1 MAITITR
8 TIEET
13 PAVYGASTGV
23 AVKFGYGTLTNVL
36 NKIGTADD
44 GVIYFGYDEAKST
57 GAIVSR
63 GKLVSSKILDITTT
77 DAVTEEGGSVTKE
90 AQIVI
95 SYIATDKTVKTLEI
109 PVSAD
114 GKLKELT
121 DKIDALKTLVGTKTD
136 TKETDTVFGAIAKEA
151 DRATTKENAISDL
164 LGTKDDDKTKET
176 AFGKIK
182 FEADRAVTAETGL
195 SNRIKTLEDKKY
207 TTVTPKTDGHVRV
220 AVNANNVV
228 TVTEND
234 IASAQLLGTA
244 TDGSTANTAFGKIAA
259 EADRATKAETGL
271 SNRIKTLE
279 DKKYTTVTPKTDGHV
294 RVAVNAN
301 NVVTVTEN
309 DIASAQLLGTA
320 TDGSTANTA
329 FGKIAAEADRA
340 TKAEGGL
347 NTRVTSIETLITSD
361 NNGTINKVS
370 EVVNWFKGVEEGEG
384 GAKLLADVA
393 ANKTAIGTKSVENSS
408 TIYERIE
415 GLEAKKHTVSNAV
428 VETGK
433 YVSGVHVNE
442 NGELTIDRGELTATN
457 IKATAI
463 NAGDATVAV
472 EGTNVSAQITSLAK
486 SIKAASNAANA
497 AIGAL
502 DVTDTAVTGQYVSAV
517 SETDGKIKVTRA
529 NLPTLSVKAGSGQF
543 AAVNNHEV
551 EIKTTALNT
560 VGLTKTSA
568 GKWQAGT
575 VDAKSTGLATAADVA
590 AEIVSDEEVIAT
602 ALNDHETRLKTV
614 EGKEITVSSAKSDVA
629 ISVAEVKDGSNVVTT
644 AATNFNVTN
653 GKVTFTI
660 HNGDKAVAETITAYT
675 EDTVKALV
683 ELYAKE
689 KARAEAAEAEL
700 NKKLTWIDV

>member
-1 MAITITR
+1 MAITIQKSK
-8 TIEET
+8 IN
-13 PAVYGASTGV
+13 GAPVIFGADADTAKGV
-23 AVKFGYGTLTNVL
+23 EVKFGYGTLQNVL
-36 NKIGTADD
+36 AKIGTADD

-77 DAVTEEGGSVTKE
+77 AAVTGEGGKVTQE
-90 AQIVI
+90 AKIVI
-95 SYIATDKTVKTLEI
+95 SYIDTDKTVKTLEI

-114 GKLKELT
+114 GKLKELA

-136 TKETDTVFGAIAKEA
+136 TKDTDTVFGAIAKEA
-151 DRATTKENAISDL
+151 DRAAGAEKTISDL

-176 AFGKIK
+176 AFGKVA
-182 FEADRAVTAETGL
+182 FEADRAVNAETGL

-207 TTVTPKTDGHVRV
+207 TTVNKKADGHVKV
-220 AVNANNVV
+220 EVSADNVV
-228 TVTEND
+228 TVTEDD
-234 IASAQLLGTA
+234 IASAALLGTA
-244 TDGSTANTAFGKIAA
+244 TDA
-259 EADRATKAETGL
+259 
-271 SNRIKTLE
+271 
-279 DKKYTTVTPKTDGHV
+279 
-294 RVAVNAN
+294 
-301 NVVTVTEN
+301 
-309 DIASAQLLGTA
+309 
-320 TDGSTANTA
+320 STANTA

-340 TKAEGGL
+340 TKAEGSL
-347 NTRVTSIETLITSD
+347 DTRVTSIETLITSD
-361 NNGTINKVS
+361 KDGTINKVS
-370 EVVNWFKGVEEGEG
+370 EVIDWFKGVEEGEG

-393 ANKTAIGTKSVENSS
+393 ANKAAIGTEK
-408 TIYERIE
+408 TTDKPGTGIYKRIE
-415 GLEAKKHTVSNAV
+415 DLEAKKHTVSDVTADA
-428 VETGK
+428 GK
-433 YVSGVHVNE
+433 CVSGVHVSE
-442 NGELTIDRGELTATN
+442 DGALTIEQTELAATN
-457 IKATAI
+457 INATAI
-463 NAGDATVAV
+463 SAGNETVAV
-472 EGTNVSAQITSLAK
+472 EGDKVSTQIASLAK
-486 SIKAASNAANA
+486 SIKAAAKTADD
-497 AIGAL
+497 AIKAL
-502 DVTDTAVTGQYVSAV
+502 DVTDTAEDGKYVSAV
-517 SETDGKIKVTRA
+517 SETDGKITVTRA
-529 NLPTLSVKAGSGQF
+529 DLPTLSVKTGSEQF

-560 VGLTKTSA
+560 VGLIKTEA
-568 GKWQAGT
+568 GKWQAGA

-602 ALNDHETRLKTV
+602 ALNDHENRLKTV

-700 NKKLTWIDV
+700 DVRLSWIEVGNKG

>member
-8 TIEET
+8 TMDET

-77 DAVTEEGGSVTKE
+77 AAVTGEGGSVTKE

-109 PVSAD
+109 PVSASAQ
-114 GKLKELT
+114 LKSLADRLT
-121 DKIDALKTLVGTKTD
+121 AVETLVGKKTD
-136 TKETDTVFGAIAKEA
+136 VSTVDTAFGKIAKEV
-151 DRATTKENAISDL
+151 DRATKAEKTISDL
-164 LGTKDDDKTKET
+164 LGTKNDDKTKET
-176 AFGKIK
+176 AFGKIAA
-182 FEADRAVTAETGL
+182 EAARATGAETGL

-207 TTVTPKTDGHVRV
+207 TTVNTKTDGHVRV
-220 AVNANNVV
+220 QV
-228 TVTEND
+228 T
-234 IASAQLLGTA
+234 
-244 TDGSTANTAFGKIAA
+244 
-259 EADRATKAETGL
+259 ADK
-271 SNRIKTLE
+271 
-279 DKKYTTVTPKTDGHV
+279 
-294 RVAVNAN
+294 
-301 NVVTVTEN
+301 VVTVTEN

-361 NNGTINKVS
+361 KDGTINKVS
-370 EVVNWFKGVEEGEG
+370 EVIDWFKGVSEGEG

-393 ANKTAIGTKSVENSS
+393 ANKTAIGTKSVENTNS
-408 TIYERIE
+408 IYKRIE
-415 GLEAKKHTVSNAV
+415 DLEAKKHKVSDVSAA
-428 VETGK
+428 TGK
-433 YVSGVHVNE
+433 YVSGVKVDE
-442 NGELTIDRGELTATN
+442 TGALTIKETALTADGVA
-457 IKATAI
+457 ATPI
-463 NAGDATVAV
+463 TEGNETVAV
-472 EGTNVSAQITSLAK
+472 EGDKVSTQIASLAK
-486 SIKAASNAANA
+486 SIKTASTSANS
-497 AIGAL
+497 AITDAINKL
-502 DVTDTAVTGQYVSAV
+502 DVTDAAVAGQYVSAV

-529 NLPTLSVKAGSGQF
+529 NLPTLSVKTGSEQF

-560 VGLTKTSA
+560 VGLTKTEA

-614 EGKEITVSSAKSDVA
+614 EDKEITVSSAKSNVA
-629 ISVAEVKDGSNVVTT
+629 ISVAEVKDSSNVVTT

-700 NKKLTWIDV
+700 NKKLTWIEV

>member
-36 NKIGTADD
+36 AKIGTADD

-77 DAVTEEGGSVTKE
+77 AAVTGEGGSVTKE

-109 PVSAD
+109 PVSASAQ
-114 GKLKELT
+114 LKSLADRLT
-121 DKIDALKTLVGTKTD
+121 AVETLVGTKAD
-136 TKETDTVFGAIAKEA
+136 TKENDTAFGKIAKEV
-151 DRATTKENAISDL
+151 DRATKAEKTISDL
-164 LGTKDDDKTKET
+164 LGTAADGSTAKT
-176 AFGKIK
+176 AFGKIAA
-182 FEADRAVTAETGL
+182 ETVRATGVETGL

-207 TTVTPKTDGHVRV
+207 TTVTPKTDGHVKV
-220 AVNANNVV
+220 AVSADNVV
-228 TVTEND
+228 TVTED
-234 IASAQLLGTA
+234 
-244 TDGSTANTAFGKIAA
+244 
-259 EADRATKAETGL
+259 
-271 SNRIKTLE
+271 
-279 DKKYTTVTPKTDGHV
+279 
-294 RVAVNAN
+294 
-301 NVVTVTEN
+301 

-370 EVVNWFKGVEEGEG
+370 EVVNWFKGVAEGEG

-393 ANKTAIGTKSVENSS
+393 ANKTAIGTKTVENTNS
-408 TIYERIE
+408 IYKRIE
-415 GLEAKKHTVSNAV
+415 DLEAKKHTVSNV
-428 VETGK
+428 VADAGK
-433 YVSGVHVNE
+433 CVSGVHVNE
-442 NGELTIDRGELTATN
+442 NGALTIDQAELAAAN
-457 IKATAI
+457 INATAI
-463 NAGDATVAV
+463 VAGDETVAV
-472 EGTNVSAQITSLAK
+472 EGDKVSKQIASLAK
-486 SIKAASNAANA
+486 SIKAAAKTADD
-497 AIGAL
+497 AIKAL
-502 DVTDTAVTGQYVSAV
+502 DVTDTAVVGQYVSAV
-517 SETDGKIKVTRA
+517 SETDGKITVTRA
-529 NLPTLSVKAGSGQF
+529 DLPTLSVKEGSEQF

-560 VGLTKTSA
+560 VGLTKNEA

-575 VDAKSTGLATAADVA
+575 ADAKSTGLATAADVA

-602 ALNDHETRLKTV
+602 ALNDHENRLKTV

-629 ISVAEVKDGSNVVTT
+629 ISVAEVKDSSNVVTT
-644 AATNFNVTN
+644 AATNFNVTD

-700 NKKLTWIDV
+700 NKKLTWINV

>member
-8 TIEET
+8 TIDET
-13 PAVYGASTGV
+13 PAVYGASEGV

-36 NKIGTADD
+36 AKIGTADD

-77 DAVTEEGGSVTKE
+77 AAVTGEGGSVTKE

-95 SYIATDKTVKTLEI
+95 SYIDTDKTVKTLEI
-109 PVSAD
+109 PVSASAQ
-114 GKLKELT
+114 LKSLADRLT
-121 DKIDALKTLVGTKTD
+121 AVETLVGTKAD
-136 TKETDTVFGAIAKEA
+136 TKETDTAFGKIAKEV
-151 DRATTKENAISDL
+151 DRATKAEKTISDL
-164 LGTKDDDKTKET
+164 LGTKNDDKTKET
-176 AFGKIK
+176 AFGKIAA
-182 FEADRAVTAETGL
+182 EASRATDAETGL

-207 TTVTPKTDGHVRV
+207 TTV
-220 AVNANNVV
+220 N
-228 TVTEND
+228 
-234 IASAQLLGTA
+234 Q
-244 TDGSTANTAFGKIAA
+244 
-259 EADRATKAETGL
+259 
-271 SNRIKTLE
+271 
-279 DKKYTTVTPKTDGHV
+279 KTDGHV

-347 NTRVTSIETLITSD
+347 NTRVTNIETLIGDAENPDADSV
-361 NNGTINKVS
+361 INKVT
-370 EVVNWFKGVEEGEG
+370 EVIDWFKDVSETEK
-384 GAKLLADVA
+384 GATLISDVA
-393 ANKTAIGTKSVENSS
+393 ANKAAIGTKNVENTNS
-408 TIYERIE
+408 IYKRIE
-415 GLEAKKHTVSNAV
+415 DLEAKKHTVSDVTAA
-428 VETGK
+428 TGK
-433 YVSGVHVNE
+433 YVSGVKVDE
-442 NGELTIDRGELTATN
+442 TGALTIKETALTADGVA
-457 IKATAI
+457 ATPI
-463 NAGDATVAV
+463 TEGNETVAV
-472 EGTNVSAQITSLAK
+472 EGDKVSTQIASLAK
-486 SIKAASNAANA
+486 SIKTASTSANS
-497 AIGAL
+497 AITEAINKL
-502 DVTDTAVTGQYVSAV
+502 DVADTAVSGQYVSAV

-529 NLPTLSVKAGSGQF
+529 NLPTLSVKTGSEQF

-560 VGLTKTSA
+560 VGLTKTEA

-614 EGKEITVSSAKSDVA
+614 EGKEITVSSAKSNVA
-629 ISVAEVKDGSNVVTT
+629 ISVAEVKDSSNVVTT

-700 NKKLTWIDV
+700 NKKLTWIEV

>member
-8 TIEET
+8 TMDET

-77 DAVTEEGGSVTKE
+77 AAVTGEGGSVTKE

-95 SYIATDKTVKTLEI
+95 SYIDTDKTVKTLEI
-109 PVSAD
+109 PVSASAQ
-114 GKLKELT
+114 LKSLT
-121 DKIDALKTLVGTKTD
+121 DRLTAVETLVGKATD
-136 TKETDTVFGAIAKEA
+136 SSTANTAFGKIAAETA
-151 DRATTKENAISDL
+151 RATKAEKTISDL
-164 LGTKDDDKTKET
+164 LGTKNDDKTKET
-176 AFGKIK
+176 AFGKIAA
-182 FEADRAVTAETGL
+182 EASRATDAETGL

-220 AVNANNVV
+220 AVDANNVV

-234 IASAQLLGTA
+234 IASAKLLGT
-244 TDGSTANTAFGKIAA
+244 T
-259 EADRATKAETGL
+259 
-271 SNRIKTLE
+271 
-279 DKKYTTVTPKTDGHV
+279 
-294 RVAVNAN
+294 
-301 NVVTVTEN
+301 
-309 DIASAQLLGTA
+309 

-340 TKAEGGL
+340 TKAEGSL

-361 NNGTINKVS
+361 KNRTINKVS
-370 EVVNWFKGVEEGEG
+370 EVIDWFKDVAEGEG

-393 ANKTAIGTKSVENSS
+393 ANKDAIGTKTVDGKAG
-408 TIYERIE
+408 TGIYKRIE
-415 GLEAKKHTVSNAV
+415 DLEAKKHKVSDVTAT
-428 VETGK
+428 TGK
-433 YVSGVHVNE
+433 YVSGVKVDE
-442 NGELTIDRGELTATN
+442 TGALTIKETTLTAAGVA
-457 IKATAI
+457 ATPI
-463 NAGDATVAV
+463 TAGDTTVAV
-472 EGTNVSAQITSLAK
+472 TGANVSAQIASLAT
-486 SIKAASNAANA
+486 SIKSASTSANS
-497 AIGAL
+497 AITDAINKL
-502 DVTDTAVTGQYVSAV
+502 DVADTAVDGKYVSAV
-517 SETDGKIKVTRA
+517 SETDGKITVTRA
-529 NLPTLSVKAGSGQF
+529 DLPTLSVKTGSEKF
-543 AAVNNHEV
+543 VAVNNHEV

-560 VGLTKTSA
+560 VGLTKTEA

-575 VDAKSTGLATAADVA
+575 ADANSTGLATAADVA

-614 EGKEITVSSAKSDVA
+614 EGKEITVSSAKSNVA
-629 ISVAEVKDGSNVVTT
+629 ISGTD
-644 AATNFNVTN
+644 FNVTN

-660 HNGDKAVAETITAYT
+660 HNGGKAVAETITAYT
-675 EDTVKALV
+675 EETVKALIG
-683 ELYAKE
+683 LYTKE

-700 NKKLTWIDV
+700 DKRLTWIEVKYK

>member
-36 NKIGTADD
+36 AKIGTADD

-77 DAVTEEGGSVTKE
+77 AAVTEGGSVTKE
-90 AQIVI
+90 AKIVI

-109 PVSAD
+109 PVSASAQ
-114 GKLKELT
+114 LKSLADRLT
-121 DKIDALKTLVGTKTD
+121 AVETLVGKKTD
-136 TKETDTVFGAIAKEA
+136 VSTADTAFGKIAKEV
-151 DRATTKENAISDL
+151 DRATKAEKTISDL
-164 LGTKDDDKTKET
+164 LGTAADGSTAKT
-176 AFGKIK
+176 AFGKIAA
-182 FEADRAVTAETGL
+182 EAARATGVETGL
-195 SNRIKTLEDKKY
+195 SGRIKTLEDKKY
-207 TTVTPKTDGHVRV
+207 TTVNTKTDGHVRV
-220 AVNANNVV
+220 AVDANKVV

-234 IASAQLLGTA
+234 IASATLLG
-244 TDGSTANTAFGKIAA
+244 NT
-259 EADRATKAETGL
+259 
-271 SNRIKTLE
+271 
-279 DKKYTTVTPKTDGHV
+279 
-294 RVAVNAN
+294 
-301 NVVTVTEN
+301 
-309 DIASAQLLGTA
+309 

-393 ANKTAIGTKSVENSS
+393 TNKAAIGTKTVENTNS
-408 TIYERIE
+408 IYKRIE
-415 GLEAKKHTVSNAV
+415 DLEAKKHTVSDKVADA
-428 VETGK
+428 GK
-433 YVSGVHVNE
+433 CVSGVHVNDK
-442 NGELTIDRGELTATN
+442 GELTIDQEKLAATDIN
-457 IKATAI
+457 ATAI

-497 AIGAL
+497 AIDAL

-517 SETDGKIKVTRA
+517 SETNGKISVTRA

-551 EIKTTALNT
+551 QIKTTALNT
-560 VGLTKTSA
+560 VGLTKTEA

-614 EGKEITVSSAKSDVA
+614 EGKEITVSSAKSNVA
-629 ISVAEVKDGSNVVTT
+629 ISVAEVKDSNQVVTT

-660 HNGDKAVAETITAYT
+660 HNGDKAVAQTITAYT

-689 KARAEAAEAEL
+689 KARAEKAEAEL
-700 NKKLTWIDV
+700 DKRLTWIEV

>member
-1 MAITITR
+1 MAITIQKSK
-8 TIEET
+8 IN
-13 PAVYGASTGV
+13 GAPVIFGADADTAKGV
-23 AVKFGYGTLTNVL
+23 EVKFGYGTLENVL
-36 NKIGTADD
+36 AKIGTADD

-77 DAVTEEGGSVTKE
+77 PVVKGEDDSVTQE
-90 AQIVI
+90 AKIVI
-95 SYIATDKTVKTLEI
+95 SYIDTDKTVKTLEI

-114 GKLKELT
+114 GKLKELA
-121 DKIDALKTLVGTKTD
+121 DKIDALKTLVGTKED

-151 DRATTKENAISDL
+151 ARATGAEKTISDL

-207 TTVTPKTDGHVRV
+207 TTVTPKTDGHVKV
-220 AVNANNVV
+220 AVSADNVV
-228 TVTEND
+228 TVTEDD

-244 TDGSTANTAFGKIAA
+244 TDA
-259 EADRATKAETGL
+259 
-271 SNRIKTLE
+271 
-279 DKKYTTVTPKTDGHV
+279 
-294 RVAVNAN
+294 
-301 NVVTVTEN
+301 
-309 DIASAQLLGTA
+309 
-320 TDGSTANTA
+320 STANTA

-340 TKAEGGL
+340 TKAEGSL
-347 NTRVTSIETLITSD
+347 DTRVTSIETLITSD

-370 EVVNWFKGVEEGEG
+370 EVIDWFKGVEEGEG
-384 GAKLLADVA
+384 GAKLLTDVA
-393 ANKTAIGTKSVENSS
+393 ANKAAIGTKSVENTNS
-408 TIYERIE
+408 IYKRIE
-415 GLEAKKHTVSNAV
+415 DLEAKKHTVSDVTAT
-428 VETGK
+428 TGK
-433 YVSGVHVNE
+433 YVSGVKVDE
-442 NGELTIDRGELTATN
+442 TGALTIKETELTAAGVA
-457 IKATAI
+457 ATPI
-463 NAGDATVAV
+463 TAGDETVAV
-472 EGTNVSAQITSLAK
+472 DGDKVSTQIANLAK
-486 SIKAASNAANA
+486 SIKAAAKTADD
-497 AIGAL
+497 AIKAL
-502 DVTDTAVTGQYVSAV
+502 DVTDTAVVGQYVSAV
-517 SETDGKIKVTRA
+517 SETDGKITVTRA
-529 NLPTLSVKAGSGQF
+529 DLPTLSVKTGSEQF

-560 VGLTKTSA
+560 VGLTKTEA

-575 VDAKSTGLATAADVA
+575 ADAKSTGLATAADVA

-614 EGKEITVSSAKSDVA
+614 EGKEITVSSAKSNVA
-629 ISVAEVKDGSNVVTT
+629 ISVAEVKDSSNVVTT

-700 NKKLTWIDV
+700 DVRLSWIEVGNSTK

>member
-8 TIEET
+8 TIDET

-36 NKIGTADD
+36 AKIGTADD

-77 DAVTEEGGSVTKE
+77 AAVTGEGGSVTKE

-95 SYIATDKTVKTLEI
+95 SYIDTDKTVKTLEI
-109 PVSAD
+109 PVSASAQ
-114 GKLKELT
+114 LKSLADRLT
-121 DKIDALKTLVGTKTD
+121 AVETLVGTANDSSTAN
-136 TKETDTVFGAIAKEA
+136 TVFGAIAKEKA
-151 DRATTKENAISDL
+151 RATGAEKTISDL

-176 AFGKIK
+176 AFGKIAA
-182 FEADRAVTAETGL
+182 EASRATDAETGL
-195 SNRIKTLEDKKY
+195 SNRIKKLEDKKY
-207 TTVTPKTDGHVRV
+207 TTVTPKTDGHVKV
-220 AVNANNVV
+220 QVSADNVV

-234 IASAQLLGTA
+234 IASAALLG
-244 TDGSTANTAFGKIAA
+244 
-259 EADRATKAETGL
+259 
-271 SNRIKTLE
+271 KT
-279 DKKYTTVTPKTDGHV
+279 
-294 RVAVNAN
+294 
-301 NVVTVTEN
+301 
-309 DIASAQLLGTA
+309 

-340 TKAEGGL
+340 TKAEGSL

-361 NNGTINKVS
+361 KNGTINKVS
-370 EVVNWFKGVEEGEG
+370 EVIDWFNGVAEGEG

-393 ANKTAIGTKSVENSS
+393 ANKDAIGTEK
-408 TIYERIE
+408 TTDKPGTGIYKRIE
-415 GLEAKKHTVSNAV
+415 DLEAKKHTVSDVTAA
-428 VETGK
+428 TGK
-433 YVSGVHVNE
+433 YVSGVKVDDT
-442 NGELTIDRGELTATN
+442 GALTIKETELTAAGVA
-457 IKATAI
+457 ATPI
-463 NAGDATVAV
+463 TAGNETVAV
-472 EGTNVSAQITSLAK
+472 EGDKVSTQIANLAK
-486 SIKAASNAANA
+486 SIKAAAKTADD
-497 AIGAL
+497 AIKAL
-502 DVTDTAVTGQYVSAV
+502 DVTDTAVAGKYVSAV
-517 SETDGKIKVTRA
+517 SETDGKITVTRA
-529 NLPTLSVKAGSGQF
+529 DLPTLSVKTGSEQF
-543 AAVNNHEV
+543 VAVNNHEV

-560 VGLTKTSA
+560 VGLTKTEA

-575 VDAKSTGLATAADVA
+575 ADAKSTGLATAADVA

-614 EGKEITVSSAKSDVA
+614 EGKEITVTSAKSNVA
-629 ISVAEVKDGSNVVTT
+629 ISVAEVKDSSNVVTT

-700 NKKLTWIDV
+700 NKKLTWINV

>member
-1 MAITITR
+1 MAITIQKSK
-8 TIEET
+8 IN
-13 PAVYGASTGV
+13 GAPVIFGADADTAKGV
-23 AVKFGYGTLTNVL
+23 EVKFGYGTLENVL
-36 NKIGTADD
+36 AKIGTADD

-77 DAVTEEGGSVTKE
+77 PVVKGENDSVTKE

-121 DKIDALKTLVGTKTD
+121 DKIDALKTLVGTKAD

-151 DRATTKENAISDL
+151 DRAAGAEKTISDL

-176 AFGKIK
+176 AFGKVA

-207 TTVTPKTDGHVRV
+207 TTVNPKADGHVKV
-220 AVNANNVV
+220 EVTSNNVV
-228 TVTEND
+228 TVTEDD
-234 IASAQLLGTA
+234 IASAA
-244 TDGSTANTAFGKIAA
+244 
-259 EADRATKAETGL
+259 
-271 SNRIKTLE
+271 
-279 DKKYTTVTPKTDGHV
+279 
-294 RVAVNAN
+294 
-301 NVVTVTEN
+301 
-309 DIASAQLLGTA
+309 LLGTA

-340 TKAEGGL
+340 TKAEGSL

-361 NNGTINKVS
+361 KDGTINKVS
-370 EVVNWFKGVEEGEG
+370 EVIDWFKDVSETEK
-384 GAKLLADVA
+384 GATLISDVA
-393 ANKTAIGTKSVENSS
+393 ANKAAIGTKTVENTNS
-408 TIYERIE
+408 IYKRIE
-415 GLEAKKHTVSNAV
+415 DLEAKKHTVSDVTAT
-428 VETGK
+428 TGK
-433 YVSGVHVNE
+433 YVSGVKVDDT
-442 NGELTIDRGELTATN
+442 GALTIKETELTAAGVA
-457 IKATAI
+457 ATPI
-463 NAGDATVAV
+463 TAGNETVAV
-472 EGTNVSAQITSLAK
+472 EGDKVSTQIANLAK
-486 SIKAASNAANA
+486 SIKAAAKTADD
-497 AIGAL
+497 AIKAL
-502 DVTDTAVTGQYVSAV
+502 DVTDTAVVGQYVSAV
-517 SETDGKIKVTRA
+517 SETDGKITVTRA
-529 NLPTLSVKAGSGQF
+529 DLPTLSVKTGSEQF

-560 VGLTKTSA
+560 VGLTKTEA

-575 VDAKSTGLATAADVA
+575 ADVASTGLATAADVA

-602 ALNDHETRLKTV
+602 ALNDHENRLKTV
-614 EGKEITVSSAKSDVA
+614 EGKEITVSSAKSNVA

-700 NKKLTWIDV
+700 DVRLSWIEVGNHPTE

>member
-36 NKIGTADD
+36 AKIGTPDD

-77 DAVTEEGGSVTKE
+77 AAVTGEGGSVTKE

-109 PVSAD
+109 PVSASAQ
-114 GKLKELT
+114 LKSLADRLT
-121 DKIDALKTLVGTKTD
+121 AVETLVGTKAD
-136 TKETDTVFGAIAKEA
+136 TKETDTAFGKIAKEV
-151 DRATTKENAISDL
+151 DRATKAEKTISDL
-164 LGTKDDDKTKET
+164 LGTTSDVSTAKT
-176 AFGKIK
+176 AFGK
-182 FEADRAVTAETGL
+182 V
-195 SNRIKTLEDKKY
+195 
-207 TTVTPKTDGHVRV
+207 
-220 AVNANNVV
+220 
-228 TVTEND
+228 
-234 IASAQLLGTA
+234 
-244 TDGSTANTAFGKIAA
+244 AA

-294 RVAVNAN
+294 RVAVDAN
-301 NVVTVTEN
+301 KVVTVTET

-361 NNGTINKVS
+361 KDGTINKVS

-393 ANKTAIGTKSVENSS
+393 ANKTAIGTEK
-408 TIYERIE
+408 TTDKPGTGIYKRIE
-415 GLEAKKHTVSNAV
+415 DLEAKKHKVSDVTAA
-428 VETGK
+428 TGK
-433 YVSGVHVNE
+433 YVSGVKVDE
-442 NGELTIDRGELTATN
+442 TGALTIKETELTAAGVA
-457 IKATAI
+457 ATAI
-463 NAGDATVAV
+463 DAGDETVAV
-472 EGTNVSAQITSLAK
+472 EGNKVSTQIASLAK
-486 SIKAASNAANA
+486 SIKAAAKTADD
-497 AIGAL
+497 AIKAL
-502 DVTDTAVTGQYVSAV
+502 DVTDTAVNGQYVSAV
-517 SETDGKIKVTRA
+517 SETDGKITVTRA
-529 NLPTLSVKAGSGQF
+529 DLPTLSVKTGSEQF

-560 VGLTKTSA
+560 VGLTKTEA

-575 VDAKSTGLATAADVA
+575 VDAQSTGLATAADVA

-614 EGKEITVSSAKSDVA
+614 EGKEITVSSAKSNVA
-629 ISVAEVKDGSNVVTT
+629 ISGTD
-644 AATNFNVTN
+644 FNVTN

-689 KARAEAAEAEL
+689 KARAEAAEAKLDVRLSWIEVG
-700 NKKLTWIDV
+700 NKG

>member
-8 TIEET
+8 TMDET

-23 AVKFGYGTLTNVL
+23 AVKFGYGTLENVL
-36 NKIGTADD
+36 AKIGTADD

-63 GKLVSSKILDITTT
+63 GKLVSSKILNITTT
-77 DAVTEEGGSVTKE
+77 AAVTGEGGSVTKE

-95 SYIATDKTVKTLEI
+95 SYIDTDKTVKTLEI
-109 PVSAD
+109 PVSASAQ
-114 GKLKELT
+114 LKSLGDRLT
-121 DKIDALKTLVGTKTD
+121 AVETLVGTANDSSTAN
-136 TKETDTVFGAIAKEA
+136 TAFGKIAKEV
-151 DRATTKENAISDL
+151 DRATKAEKTISDL
-164 LGTKDDDKTKET
+164 LGTAADGSTAKT
-176 AFGKIK
+176 AFGKIAA
-182 FEADRAVTAETGL
+182 ETVRATGVETGL

-220 AVNANNVV
+220 AV
-228 TVTEND
+228 
-234 IASAQLLGTA
+234 SA
-244 TDGSTANTAFGKIAA
+244 D
-259 EADRATKAETGL
+259 
-271 SNRIKTLE
+271 
-279 DKKYTTVTPKTDGHV
+279 
-294 RVAVNAN
+294 

-370 EVVNWFKGVEEGEG
+370 EVVNWFKGVAEGEG

-393 ANKTAIGTKSVENSS
+393 ANKTAIGTKTVENDKS
-408 TIYERIE
+408 IYKRIE
-415 GLEAKKHTVSNAV
+415 DLEAKKHKVSDVTAA
-428 VETGK
+428 TGK
-433 YVSGVHVNE
+433 YVSGVKVDE
-442 NGELTIDRGELTATN
+442 TGALTIKETALTAAGVA
-457 IKATAI
+457 ATPI
-463 NAGDATVAV
+463 TAGNETVAV
-472 EGTNVSAQITSLAK
+472 TGANVSAQIASLAK
-486 SIKAASNAANA
+486 SIKATAKTADD
-497 AIGAL
+497 AIKAL
-502 DVTDTAVTGQYVSAV
+502 DVTDAAVDGKYVSAV

-529 NLPTLSVKAGSGQF
+529 NLPTLSVKTGSEQF

-560 VGLTKTSA
+560 VGLTKTES
-568 GKWQAGT
+568 GKWQAGA

-590 AEIVSDEEVIAT
+590 AEIVSDETVIAT

-614 EGKEITVSSAKSDVA
+614 EGKEITVSSAKSNVA
-629 ISVAEVKDGSNVVTT
+629 ISGTD
-644 AATNFNVTN
+644 FNVTN

-689 KARAEAAEAEL
+689 KARAEKAEAEL
-700 NKKLTWIDV
+700 DKRLTWINV